1 MSILN
6 RTTFERDW
14 RRLLRKQHKTIV
26 VESYRTGARNT
37 VQYAISRSV
46 NWQGQQVLANMNL
59 PPVGRTW
66 NFLAVEY
73 GDRPVEQNDIIEF
86 QGTRWIVQSQVR
98 RNFDAMWSCI
108 CTQELVR

>member
-1 MSILN
+1 MAILN

-14 RRLLRKQHKTIV
+14 RRLLSKQHKTIV
-26 VESYRTGARNT
+26 IETYDTHERET
-37 VQYAISRSV
+37 VRYAISRSV
-46 NWQGQQVLANMNL
+46 NWQAQQVLANLNL
-59 PPVGRTW
+59 PPVGRVW

-86 QGTRWIVQSQVR
+86 AGARWIIQSQVR